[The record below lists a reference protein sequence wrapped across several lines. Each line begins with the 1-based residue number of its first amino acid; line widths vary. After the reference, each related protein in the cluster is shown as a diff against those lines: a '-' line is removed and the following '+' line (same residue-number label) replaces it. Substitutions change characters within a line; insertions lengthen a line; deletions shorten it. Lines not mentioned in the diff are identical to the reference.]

1 MNVGLSFVT
10 NVHIDDSGGEYARVG
25 SQGIWVFSETFS
37 QIGYE
42 LKTALKI
49 IALKVK
55 EVGRKTK
62 IF

>member
-1 MNVGLSFVT
+1 MI
-10 NVHIDDSGGEYARVG
+10 NVHIDNSGGEYACVG

-37 QIGYE
+37 QIVCE